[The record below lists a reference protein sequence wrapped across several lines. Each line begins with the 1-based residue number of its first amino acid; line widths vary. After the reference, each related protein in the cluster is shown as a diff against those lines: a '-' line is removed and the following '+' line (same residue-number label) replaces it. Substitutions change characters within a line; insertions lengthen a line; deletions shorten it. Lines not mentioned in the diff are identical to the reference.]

1 MLIIQL
7 MKWYIAGEKMP
18 KRIRYSMMED
28 EYQNFYWDNEA
39 EEYICEADKSICLRV
54 PWHHLL
60 DFVEIVDSVEV
71 AEQTERSE

>member
-18 KRIRYSMMED
+18 KRIRYSMMKD
-28 EYQNFYWDNEA
+28 GYQNFYWDNEA
-39 EEYICEADKSICLRV
+39 EEYVCEADKSICLRV

-60 DFVEIVDSVEV
+60 DAVETLDEP
-71 AEQTERSE
+71 QTERSE